1 MSASV
6 GQVRLKHAL
15 ATLRQRL
22 NATRD
27 QWNDEAREAFESEY
41 IVPLEATIRKA
52 IDALARVGE
61 VSSAARRE
69 CE

>member
-22 NATRD
+22 NATREQWSD
-27 QWNDEAREAFESEY
+27 QAREDFENEY
-41 IVPLEATIRKA
+41 IVPLDATIRKA
-52 IDALARVGE
+52 IDALGRIGE